1 MHVVTGM
8 HKTHNWAQVI
18 QELFLKEIYIINLI
32 QFLLNI
38 SYCRPYK

>member
-1 MHVVTGM
+1 MNVVACM
-8 HKTHNWAQVI
+8 HKTHNWAQVM

-32 QFLLNI
+32 QSLLSI